1 MKYHHAIS
9 LASSIKD
16 DLPKLATGIS
26 CLVLSVGLVS
36 TAQADW
42 PDSPI
47 EIVVPFDAGGSAD
60 RMARGLAEHMSP
72 RLGVP
77 VSIIN
82 RPGGAGALGATYFQQ
97 QAANGQ
103 TLLVMQA
110 SPYLASAI
118 EIGGAPVKWEDFQLL
133 SAQWNDYGIV
143 AVHNDSP
150 YQDLES
156 LVEAMREPGEVSSGI
171 IVGNGGHLQTL
182 VMMDALDIEH
192 DNVRFVTYS
201 GGAPLRSALAGNQ
214 VDFEIL
220 AAEAALSISDEVR
233 ALAVV
238 NDQPSDNWD
247 APLFNDVMTSLG
259 SDALPLIGGNVTGLM
274 AHASLQKEYPERYQR
289 LMLAYQNTLESD
301 EFQTWAT
308 QAGIGADW
316 VSPEESQAL
325 VDEAYRVV
333 QQYAPLLQ

>member
-1 MKYHHAIS
+1 MKHHLQSCKLTASLKRCTPKLIGGIS
-9 LASSIKD
+9 SFLLAS
-16 DLPKLATGIS
+16 
-26 CLVLSVGLVS
+26 LVS
-36 TAQADW
+36 AAQADW
-42 PDSPI
+42 PQSPI

-72 RLGVP
+72 RLEVP

-97 QAANGQ
+97 QAADGH

-110 SPYLASAI
+110 TPYLASAI
-118 EIGGAPVKWEDFQLL
+118 EVGGAPVEWDDFQLL

-150 YQDLES
+150 YQSLEE
-156 LVEAMREPGEVSSGI
+156 LVEAMREPGKVSSGI

-182 VMMDALDIEH
+182 VIMDALDIEH

-201 GGAPLRSALAGNQ
+201 GGAPLRAALAGNQ

-220 AAEAALSISDEVR
+220 AAEAALTISDEVR

-238 NDQPSDNWD
+238 NDTPSDNWD
-247 APLFNDVMTSLG
+247 APLLNDEMERLDVEP
-259 SDALPLIGGNVTGLM
+259 LPLMGGNVTGLI
-274 AHASLQKEYPERYQR
+274 AHASLQEEYPERYER
-289 LMLAYQNTLESD
+289 LLQVYQETLESD
-301 EFQTWAT
+301 EYQAWAKD
-308 QAGIGADW
+308 AGIGAEW
-316 VSPEESQAL
+316 VSPEESQQL
-325 VDEAYRVV
+325 VDEAYRTV
-333 QQYAPLLQ
+333 QQYAPLLK